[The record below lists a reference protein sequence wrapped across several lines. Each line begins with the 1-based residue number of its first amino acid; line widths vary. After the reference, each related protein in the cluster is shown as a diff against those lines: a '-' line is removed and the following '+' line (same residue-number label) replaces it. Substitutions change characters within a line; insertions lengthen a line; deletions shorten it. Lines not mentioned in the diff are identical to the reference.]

1 MFTVALIGP
10 DGVGK
15 TTIARRLEREFP
27 LPLKYLYMGDNVETS
42 NVMLPTTRWWKQ
54 RQLRRQRAR
63 LSEPAGPAMTA
74 ASTPV
79 ATPAATA
86 TPTSRSG
93 AKKNLRSTTARC
105 SRRLLRPLRKSLGL
119 ANRICEETY
128 RELVALWYA
137 QRGIIVLFDR
147 HFVLDY
153 YHFDIDP
160 QAPPRSFK
168 RRLHGFLLRHLSR
181 TPDLVVC
188 LDAPGEVVFRRKGEF
203 TPDFLEKRRLQYREF
218 AHLVEHFELVDAN
231 RDLELVVHDVGRVI
245 AGYHA
250 TGQRRNGH
258 APA

>member
-27 LPLKYLYMGDNVETS
+27 RPLKYLYMGDNVETS

-63 LSEPAGPAMTA
+63 
-74 ASTPV
+74 STTKMPTVSV
-79 ATPAATA
+79 ATPPAAKPA
-86 TPTSRSG
+86 S
-93 AKKNLRSTTARC
+93 KKGLLALPAHCT
-105 SRRLLRPLRKSLGL
+105 RRLLHPLRKSLGL
-119 ANRICEETY
+119 ANRICEQSY
-128 RELVALWYA
+128 REMVALWYA
-137 QRGIIVLFDR
+137 RRGIIVLFDR

-160 QAPPRSFK
+160 QAASRSFK

-188 LDAPGEVVFRRKGEF
+188 LDAPGDVVFRRKGEF
-203 TPDFLEKRRLQYREF
+203 SPEFLEKRRLQYREF

-245 AGYHA
+245 AGFQAHGQHGGGRNAHA
-250 TGQRRNGH
+250 Q
-258 APA
+258 A